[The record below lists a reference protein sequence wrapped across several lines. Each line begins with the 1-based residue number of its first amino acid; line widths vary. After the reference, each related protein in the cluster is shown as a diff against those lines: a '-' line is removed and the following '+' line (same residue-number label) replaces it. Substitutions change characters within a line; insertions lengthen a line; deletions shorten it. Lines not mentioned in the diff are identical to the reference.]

1 MGCWNKT
8 CGLSNLPIHAGEP
21 VMVFTLVRRN
31 EISDF
36 CYSTAL
42 YSPVLVPFYSEYNDY
57 GAGENSSGI
66 GLSLILDGL
75 KEKLVELEQGE
86 NQYHDIAVKRDGFDE
101 ELYWNAIHEQR
112 LKLLDY
118 NNRTRDV
125 QAVMFHK
132 RVVDHILENYV
143 QQRFVKIGDSYEYVN
158 YTFADV
164 LAQLPP
170 VLEALMNAGQDDIFM
185 WRPMSVLYNN
195 EFNDNLAADYLRHQ
209 DNYRYSNLIDIEG
222 LIREFTKQHADDLL
236 ADLMI
241 EHLKAKFIDEFMME
255 TRKVWIPGCHEGSQ
269 SSDDAPYRA
278 LMSAMTHVLD
288 EDKRKY
294 AEEYGDEED
303 EYQIAMEF

>member
-1 MGCWNKT
+1 
-8 CGLSNLPIHAGEP
+8 
-21 VMVFTLVRRN
+21 MVFTLVRRN

-42 YSPVLVPFYSEYNDY
+42 YAPVLVPFYSEYNDY

-66 GLSLILDGL
+66 GLPLILDGL

-164 LAQLPP
+164 LAQLPT

-241 EHLKAKFIDEFMME
+241 ENLKAKFIDEFMME

-278 LMSAMTHVLD
+278 LMSAMAHVLD

-294 AEEYGDEED
+294 ADEYGDVYEE
-303 EYQIAMEF
+303 QIEMEV